1 MVTSAA
7 FKGPRSGRAVTFDRC
22 PKQGVLAIVDGMA
35 SYLDPVTTV
44 LGEDECWRMLA
55 RADVGRLAVSVSG
68 EPLIFPV
75 NFVIDNRSVLFRTA
89 EGTKLASLAVSA
101 RVAFEVDGFDAATG
115 EAWSVVVRGTAK
127 VLEKL
132 NDVYAAQELPLFPW
146 EATPKPVFVR
156 ITPRAVTGRRFIAA
170 RGPRED

>member
-1 MVTSAA
+1 MVY
-7 FKGPRSGRAVTFDRC
+7 
-22 PKQGVLAIVDGMA
+22 GMA

-68 EPLIFPV
+68 EPQIFPV

-115 EAWSVVVRGTAK
+115 EAWSVVVRGAAK
-127 VLEKL
+127 MLDKL
-132 NDVYAAQELPLFPW
+132 NDVYAAQELPLFSW

-156 ITPRAVTGRRFIAA
+156 IIPKAVTGRRFIAA

>member
-1 MVTSAA
+1 MVY
-7 FKGPRSGRAVTFDRC
+7 
-22 PKQGVLAIVDGMA
+22 GMA

-55 RADVGRLAVSVSG
+55 RTDVGRLAVSVSG
-68 EPLIFPV
+68 EPQIFPV

-115 EAWSVVVRGTAK
+115 EAWSVVVRGAAK
-127 VLEKL
+127 MLDKL
-132 NDVYAAQELPLFPW
+132 NDVYAAQELPLFSW

-156 ITPRAVTGRRFIAA
+156 ITPRAITGRRVIAA
-170 RGPRED
+170 RAPRED